1 MERSEIESLRRGAAV
16 HEAGHA
22 IVAWALGLKVRRLC
36 IGEDCNGASC
46 IECSAHLPILDR
58 IAVAEAGMAAVELL
72 SAPTSPQAGFS
83 DAVKIGNLLDGYPEE
98 QCKRLICEGRERAKE
113 ILACRLTVLAKLAD
127 ALALSRSLEAAALIP
142 FTRS

>member
-1 MERSEIESLRRGAAV
+1 MSYR
-16 HEAGHA
+16 
-22 IVAWALGLKVRRLC
+22 
-36 IGEDCNGASC
+36 
-46 IECSAHLPILDR
+46 
-58 IAVAEAGMAAVELL
+58 
-72 SAPTSPQAGFS
+72 
-83 DAVKIGNLLDGYPEE
+83 EE